1 MHQTITEMTK
11 SNKTLLIKIFVL
23 AGLFLTFLIWLIPA
37 FDISNY
43 QNEIYCLDVLSSY
56 NVQIVSL
63 LFNYLG
69 NDGMGEYRTF
79 LLVDTFYLLIYGGLS
94 FYTLRFLLANIGRL
108 GNILKY
114 LIWLPIVL
122 MLADLTENSLI
133 FVLLYQFSNI
143 NENLVQISSAV
154 STVKWFLAAVV
165 VGSIICLIFYGILRY
180 IFWKLKSQSTNL
192 P

>member
-1 MHQTITEMTK
+1 
-11 SNKTLLIKIFVL
+11 
-23 AGLFLTFLIWLIPA
+23 
-37 FDISNY
+37 
-43 QNEIYCLDVLSSY
+43 
-56 NVQIVSL
+56 
-63 LFNYLG
+63 
-69 NDGMGEYRTF
+69 MGEYRTF